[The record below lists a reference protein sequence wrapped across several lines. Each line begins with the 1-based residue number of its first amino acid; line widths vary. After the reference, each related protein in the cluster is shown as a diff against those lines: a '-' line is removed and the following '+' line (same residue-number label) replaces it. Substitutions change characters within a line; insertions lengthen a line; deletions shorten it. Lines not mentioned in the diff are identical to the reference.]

1 MNLWIPPF
9 LTKAPFGSIL
19 SARIG
24 QATFGQAREGV
35 RNGFRGGK
43 CDACLENRCFIGLQ
57 VLALVCLSQRF
68 RLDESHFRLAAPIR
82 LQPIQPKFQVG
93 DARRIGLA
101 PSASIKSARGMI
113 TNQGGVA
120 NGKLPRKEKVSG
132 NM

>member
-43 CDACLENRCFIGLQ
+43 CDASLKNRCFIGLQ

-68 RLDESHFRLAAPIR
+68 RLDESHFGWPRQYGSSR
-82 LQPIQPKFQVG
+82 SSQSF
-93 DARRIGLA
+93 
-101 PSASIKSARGMI
+101 KSAMHDESDSHP
-113 TNQGGVA
+113 A
-120 NGKLPRKEKVSG
+120 PR
-132 NM
+132 

>member
-24 QATFGQAREGV
+24 QAAFGQAREGV

-43 CDACLENRCFIGLQ
+43 CGACLEHRCFIGLQ
-57 VLALVCLSQRF
+57 VGAGVPLTTLWPRRKSFSAGRGNT
-68 RLDESHFRLAAPIR
+68 APAD
-82 LQPIQPKFQVG
+82 PAKVQVG

>member
-43 CDACLENRCFIGLQ
+43 CGACLKNSCFIGLQ

-82 LQPIQPKFQVG
+82 SSRSSQSF
-93 DARRIGLA
+93 
-101 PSASIKSARGMI
+101 KSAMHDESDSHP
-113 TNQGGVA
+113 A
-120 NGKLPRKEKVSG
+120 PR
-132 NM
+132 

>member
-43 CDACLENRCFIGLQ
+43 CNASLKNRCFIGLQ

-68 RLDESHFRLAAPIR
+68 RLNESHFRLAAPIR

-93 DARRIGLA
+93 DARRIGFA
-101 PSASIKSARGMI
+101 PSA
-113 TNQGGVA
+113 
-120 NGKLPRKEKVSG
+120 
-132 NM
+132 

>member
-24 QATFGQAREGV
+24 QAAFGQAREGV

-43 CDACLENRCFIGLQ
+43 CGACLEHRCFIGLQ

-68 RLDESHFRLAAPIR
+68 GLDESHFRLAAAIR
-82 LQPIQPKFQVG
+82 LQPIRPKF
-93 DARRIGLA
+93 
-101 PSASIKSARGMI
+101 KSAMHDESDSHP
-113 TNQGGVA
+113 A
-120 NGKLPRKEKVSG
+120 PR
-132 NM
+132 